1 MAARFH
7 IRHIDGAIL
16 AAERDRALQLLTSV
30 LPAVDP
36 IEVGSTAVEGVIGKQ
51 DIDLALP
58 VPRESFRTVRATLD
72 RHFERDPVQFASDEY
87 QAYVIPS
94 ELDVK
99 VQLFL
104 QGGPFDSFSAFVELL
119 KSDPTLAEAYNA
131 LKSAW
136 DGRPIKEYRQ
146 AKAQFIAEALA
157 APALRAAFRSD
168 RGGDRS

>member
-104 QGGPFDSFSAFVELL
+104 QGGPFDSFSALVVMK
-119 KSDPTLAEAYNA
+119 KSEKTQEEEKNGK
-131 LKSAW
+131 KSKMEV
-136 DGRPIKEYRQ
+136 I
-146 AKAQFIAEALA
+146 
-157 APALRAAFRSD
+157 S
-168 RGGDRS
+168 S